1 MQLSIHATGQ
11 RRTQP
16 FTMLCFQQ
24 ELKFS
29 AGSRANFRAQM
40 RYTQH
45 SINRCLMKTTVDYML
60 ALQKTLDLGTPYAI
74 AKYLGIAP
82 SSVYRYLAGEQKMD
96 DYTALKVAKALGL
109 DPMEVIAATN
119 AERAKTEA
127 VCNEWTALVKK
138 VGGKAAAVVL
148 ILSAVTLPQVIDI
161 KVVQASALQDNVGIM
176 RNVRQRRNHNKVPPH
191 EELNRASATR
201 LSGQFDH
208 SSRASAA
215 RPSQHGRG
223 RGAARSSRAQRRKM
237 TAAARVSMIFIHANG
252 APSAKRNEAGF
263 SCCRAENRCG
273 C

>member
-1 MQLSIHATGQ
+1 MQHSIHATGQ

-96 DYTALKVAKALGL
+96 DYTALKVAQALEL
-109 DPMEVIAATN
+109 NPLEVIAATN
-119 AERAKTEA
+119 AERAKNEKEIA
-127 VCNEWTALVKK
+127 EWTKIFKLSA
-138 VGGKAAAVVL
+138 GRAAAML
-148 ILSAVTLPQVIDI
+148 TGLATSAWKP
-161 KVVQASALQDNVGIM
+161 
-176 RNVRQRRNHNKVPPH
+176 
-191 EELNRASATR
+191 
-201 LSGQFDH
+201 
-208 SSRASAA
+208 SSK
-215 RPSQHGRG
+215 
-223 RGAARSSRAQRRKM
+223 ARSRS
-237 TAAARVSMIFIHANG
+237 
-252 APSAKRNEAGF
+252 PL
-263 SCCRAENRCG
+263 
-273 C
+273 

>member
-45 SINRCLMKTTVDYML
+45 SINRCLIKTTDKNKHTQ
-60 ALQKTLDLGTPYAI
+60 QKTQDKETPN
-74 AKYLGIAP
+74 AKTKKQKIAP

-109 DPMEVIAATN
+109 KPMEIKTTTN

-127 VCNEWTALVKK
+127 EKNKKTTKNKK

-148 ILSAVTLPQVIDI
+148 ILSAVTLPQVI
-161 KVVQASALQDNVGIM
+161 
-176 RNVRQRRNHNKVPPH
+176 
-191 EELNRASATR
+191 
-201 LSGQFDH
+201 
-208 SSRASAA
+208 
-215 RPSQHGRG
+215 
-223 RGAARSSRAQRRKM
+223 
-237 TAAARVSMIFIHANG
+237 
-252 APSAKRNEAGF
+252 
-263 SCCRAENRCG
+263 
-273 C
+273 